1 MFIFIYRVIYLFIY
15 IHTHIH
21 IYSYVCVYIYICMC
35 IHSALGSNTS
45 PDEWMGEGINRL
57 DMALKLQRRA
67 CPADPAPTVP

>member
-1 MFIFIYRVIYLFIY
+1 M
-15 IHTHIH
+15 
-21 IYSYVCVYIYICMC
+21 CVYIYICMC